1 VEGSISAAK
10 NMEAS
15 SYETYHENTEYS
27 LYIIM
32 QYKVPKNGYLKIKLP
47 EDVFIETKPNIK
59 ISKGTSASASG
70 LSIQLVN
77 DPVAD
82 VRTILIKLNEEMDRG
97 SSGSQV
103 YTIFWDGNRNP
114 RTFLPT
120 GLISVEA
127 YDGVIS
133 AGYD

>member
-1 VEGSISAAK
+1 
-10 NMEAS
+10 M
-15 SYETYHENTEYS
+15 
-27 LYIIM
+27 
-32 QYKVPKNGYLKIKLP
+32 
-47 EDVFIETKPNIK
+47 
-59 ISKGTSASASG
+59 
-70 LSIQLVN
+70 N

-82 VRTILIKLNEEMDRG
+82 ARTILIKLNEEMDRG